1 MEQQSTQTKKFILNY
16 GLLFGLASVVLGVVM
31 YVTNAHVQ
39 PHWGFAVLTYALFI
53 FFVVWG
59 IRAFKT
65 ENEGFLSLGQAIK
78 IGIGIA
84 LIAALITS
92 VWSLLLSEV
101 LQPDYM
107 DQMMEVQREAM
118 LEQNP
123 NMTEEQ
129 LAMAEEWGSKFQA
142 PWIMIPV
149 SIIGN
154 VFIGLI
160 ISLIAGLVMRQKRP
174 YEV

>member
-16 GLLFGLASVVLGVVM
+16 GFLFGLASVVLGVIM
-31 YVTNAHVQ
+31 YVTNSHVS
-39 PHWGFAVLTYALFI
+39 PHWAYAVLTYALFI
-53 FFVVWG
+53 FFIVWG

-92 VWSLLLSEV
+92 AWTLLLSEV
-101 LQPDYM
+101 LEPDYM
-107 DQMMEVQREAM
+107 EQMSAVQREAM

-129 LAMAEEWGSKFQA
+129 LVMAEEWGAKFQS

-149 SIIGN
+149 SLIGN
-154 VFIGLI
+154 IFVGLI
-160 ISLIAGLVMRQKRP
+160 ISLIVGLVMRQKRP

>member
-16 GLLFGLASVVLGVVM
+16 GLLFGLASVVLGVIM
-31 YVTNAHVQ
+31 YVTNAHIQ
-39 PHWGFAVLTYALFI
+39 PHWAYAVITYALFI

-92 VWSLLLSEV
+92 AWSLLLSEV
-101 LQPDYM
+101 LEPDYM

-123 NMTEEQ
+123 TMTDEQ

-174 YEV
+174 YEA